1 MYKKLEEALES
12 LDYIRNHSQFS
23 DLLWAVMDMAKQDI
37 LEYIEEGYRMNPE
50 ETSIGD

>member
-1 MYKKLEEALES
+1 MYTHLEDALDTLE
-12 LDYIRNHSQFS
+12 YVRNHSQLPAHLRS
-23 DLLWAVMDMAKQDI
+23 VVDLARQDI